1 MPELTDARRGRKILT
16 ARLPCVGNAETYD
29 ALFEDGQ
36 PVLLAA
42 AQAKAAA
49 LCARCSAPCPD
60 KVTVSSGPRTAE
72 LLPMGWLPPTKDG
85 RPQYTGDEKWHG
97 TPAGLAT
104 YGCQC
109 WRCQEAH
116 TNHKNSHNA
125 RSLGKSLRTGGG
137 YVPTDQ
143 RVAKWAQMAAD
154 LNRRGRTH
162 AQIAEELYVTE
173 DTARA
178 LLAHNTAEGRDHA

>member
-1 MPELTDARRGRKILT
+1 MTT
-16 ARLPCVGNAETYD
+16 ATATLPCFGNADIYD
-29 ALFEDGQ
+29 ALFDDEQ
-36 PVLLAA
+36 AALLAA

-49 LCARCSAPCPD
+49 LCSQCPAPCPD
-60 KVTVSSGPRTAE
+60 KVTVSSSPRTAE

-116 TNHKNSHNA
+116 TNHKNPHNPH
-125 RSLGKSLRTGGG
+125 SLGKSPRTGGG
-137 YVPTDQ
+137 YVPTNQ

-154 LNRRGRTH
+154 LNRRGRTV
-162 AQIAEELYVTE
+162 AQIAEELYVTD

-178 LLAHNTAEGRDHA
+178 LLAYGPAKGPEHV